1 MSSYDFQSMFYTI
14 SDARIKSYVELGFT
28 PQSENLMRA
37 YFGIQEIASHFFVPL
52 QVLEISMRNSM
63 HRCLSER
70 AERLYGAGS
79 VPWYD
84 ELSLT
89 RESHRIKKEA
99 KNKTKRDAKK
109 RGSEKYTED
118 DLISNLSFGFW
129 VHLLNDRFS
138 VVDRGDPLITN
149 NIWQVETNNVFPY
162 RGKYKIREMYDILK
176 GINTTRNRLFHQ
188 EPIWKSKTTI
198 CYKTA
203 IEKMMEKYGDITK
216 AIGWISQDKK
226 RYMED
231 ELCFKEKFEACCER
245 HTRWIDDLVSD

>member
-1 MSSYDFQSMFYTI
+1 MSSYDFQGMFYTI
-14 SDARIKSYVELGFT
+14 SDARIKSYIDLGFS

-70 AERLYGAGS
+70 SERLYGADS

-89 RESHRIKKEA
+89 RESNRVKREA
-99 KNKTKRDAKK
+99 KNKTKKDAEK
-109 RGSEKYTED
+109 RGSEEYTED

-129 VHLLNDRFS
+129 VHLLNSRFR
-138 VVDRGDPLITN
+138 VVDKENPLFKN
-149 NIWQVETNNVFPY
+149 NIWQAETNKIFPN
-162 RGKYKIREMYDILK
+162 RGGYKVSEIYDILK
-176 GINTTRNRLFHQ
+176 GINATRNRLFHQ
-188 EPIWKSKTTI
+188 EPIWKSKTAI

-203 IEKMMEKYGDITK
+203 IAKMMEKYSDITK
-216 AIGWISQDKK
+216 AIGWISRDKK

-231 ELCFKEKFEACCER
+231 ELRFKEKFEACCER
-245 HTRWIDDLVSD
+245 HIRWIDDLASD